1 MKRLKCHYLPG
12 RLRDPLLARHHRSM
26 LALILLLACNLA
38 SVLTEGSLADP
49 SVIMPRWKH
58 HTPSDHHHHGM
69 RNTNLKGD
77 MSGLFD
83 W

>member
-26 LALILLLACNLA
+26 LVLILLQLASHLA
-38 SVLTEGSLADP
+38 SVFAKGSLADP
-49 SVIMPRWKH
+49 SVVVPRWKH
-58 HTPSDHHHHGM
+58 HTKSNHQHGM
-69 RNTNLKGD
+69 MNTNLKGD
-77 MSGLFD
+77 ISGLYS

>member
-38 SVLTEGSLADP
+38 GVLTEGSLVTLP
-49 SVIMPRWKH
+49 SVGRHAGGIVQEA
-58 HTPSDHHHHGM
+58 
-69 RNTNLKGD
+69 
-77 MSGLFD
+77 
-83 W
+83 